1 MPQGT
6 GAGPVFSRQS
16 GISGA
21 ATAAAVPPAGPR
33 YNSRRR
39 MSMRLAIVAVVLAAA
54 GLAAQQRAP
63 EIDSIKKEEMKAD
76 LFFLASDSM
85 RGRLTDTPENRLA
98 AEWIAAR
105 FERLGLKPVG
115 DTASYYQKFNLM
127 TAAIGSDNHLATRD
141 AQSTAGSAAASAT
154 VGQDFYPLRF
164 SATGKASGDL
174 VFVGFGIASPE
185 RGYDDYRGDVKG
197 RIVLA
202 IDHEPG
208 ETDPNSPFDGIV
220 TSQVS
225 DQLWKTLAAQEKGA
239 AGILFVSDVHNHLG
253 AGGRGRGSG
262 AGGQGPGASGQE
274 DAFARSAGNYW
285 PTQPP
290 RIPRYLLGSWVERVR
305 IPAAQISPAFAG
317 ALLERTGRLL
327 AELAKASETP
337 TGSTPLALGVSIEV
351 TTSVDRKVIPDR
363 NVVALLE
370 GSDPQLRDET
380 VIVCAHY
387 DHDGVNAASVL
398 NGADDDG
405 SGTVGV
411 MEIAE
416 AFALAA
422 ARGQRPRRSVLFA
435 AWNSEERGL
444 FGAWAYTE
452 SPLRPLDR
460 TVAVLNMD
468 MIGRNEEVPEAGAGR
483 FRGLEAQ
490 TSESNSNAV
499 NVIGTTRSASL
510 KQVIERANGGIDLT
524 LRLRYDNN
532 ASQLMRRS
540 DHWPFLN
547 RGVPGVWIHTGLHPD
562 YHTPNDDAERIN
574 YPKME
579 RIARL
584 VYQSAWDLAT
594 ASTKPALG
602 R

>member
-1 MPQGT
+1 MRRALIP
-6 GAGPVFSRQS
+6 AIAV
-16 GISGA
+16 
-21 ATAAAVPPAGPR
+21 ATVTLG
-33 YNSRRR
+33 
-39 MSMRLAIVAVVLAAA
+39 
-54 GLAAQQRAP
+54 AQQPAP
-63 EIDSIKKEEMKAD
+63 EINSIKEEEMRAD
-76 LFFLASDSM
+76 LTFLASDSM

-105 FERLGLKPVG
+105 FARLGLKPIG
-115 DTASYYQKFNLM
+115 DGNSYYQNY
-127 TAAIGSDNHLATRD
+127 SLATATRGGESRLVIDNAELD
-141 AQSTAGSAAASAT
+141 AQT
-154 VGQDFYPLRF
+154 FYPLRF
-164 SATGKASGDL
+164 SASGIARGEL
-174 VFVGFGIASPE
+174 VFAGFGISSPE

-208 ETDPNSPFDGIV
+208 ETDPNSSFDGIV

-239 AGILFVSDVHNHLG
+239 AGVVFVSDVHNHQGSGTRGQGRG
-253 AGGRGRGSG
+253 ASGDPGGRGE
-262 AGGQGPGASGQE
+262 GPGRGQE
-274 DAFARSAGNYW
+274 SGTSGSTRDTVAQADAFARSAANYW
-285 PTQPP
+285 PGNQP
-290 RIPRYLLGSWVERVR
+290 RIPRYMLGAWVDRVR
-305 IPAAQISPAFAG
+305 IPAIQVSPATAEEILKKVNRS
-317 ALLERTGRLL
+317 LLVL
-327 AELAKASETP
+327 AEASESA
-337 TGSTPLALGVSIEV
+337 TGSTPVPLGITAEITASV
-351 TTSVDRKVIPDR
+351 TRKTIPDR

-370 GSDPQLRDET
+370 GSDPKLRDEV

-387 DHDGVNAASVL
+387 DHDGVNGDNVL

-405 SGTVGV
+405 SGTIGM

-422 ARGQRPRRSVLFA
+422 EKGQRPRRSVLFA

-452 SPLRPLDR
+452 RPLRPLAQ
-460 TVAVLNMD
+460 TAAVLNMD
-468 MIGRNEEVPEAGAGR
+468 MIGRNEEVPEGGTGR
-483 FRGLEAQ
+483 FRGLETQ
-490 TSESNSNAV
+490 TAESNDNAV
-499 NVIGTTRSASL
+499 NIIGTTRSAAM
-510 KQVIERANGGIDLT
+510 KHTIERANRVTNLT

-547 RGVPGVWIHTGLHPD
+547 RGVPAVWIHTGLHPD

-579 RIARL
+579 KIARM
-584 VYQSAWDLAT
+584 VYQAAWDLANT
-594 ASTKPALG
+594 ATRPSMGT

>member
-1 MPQGT
+1 
-6 GAGPVFSRQS
+6 
-16 GISGA
+16 
-21 ATAAAVPPAGPR
+21 
-33 YNSRRR
+33 
-39 MSMRLAIVAVVLAAA
+39 
-54 GLAAQQRAP
+54 
-63 EIDSIKKEEMKAD
+63 MKAD

-115 DTASYYQKFNLM
+115 DDGSYYQQFSLV
-127 TAAIGSDNHLATRD
+127 AA
-141 AQSTAGSAAASAT
+141 TAGSGSISVRAGSGSGSTAQPKL
-154 VGQDFYPLRF
+154 GQDFYPLRF
-164 SATGKASGDL
+164 SATGEASGEL
-174 VFVGFGIASPE
+174 VFVGFGISSPE
-185 RGYDDYRGDVKG
+185 RGYDDYRSDVKG
-197 RIVLA
+197 KIVLA

-225 DQLWKTLAAQEKGA
+225 DQLWKTLAAQAKGA
-239 AGILFVSDVHNHLG
+239 AGIVFVRDVHNHQEAG
-253 AGGRGRGSG
+253 TGGRGPGTGGGGSG
-262 AGGQGPGASGQE
+262 GPGTQDG
-274 DAFARSAGNYW
+274 FARVAANYW
-285 PTQPP
+285 PAQPP
-290 RIPRYLLGSWVERVR
+290 RIPRYMLGSWVERVR
-305 IPAAQISPAFAG
+305 IPAAQISPAFAE
-317 ALLERTGRLL
+317 ALLDGSGRTLIGLS
-327 AELAKASETP
+327 KASESAK
-337 TGSTPLALGVSIEV
+337 GSTPVPLGASMDL
-351 TTSVDRKVIPDR
+351 TASVDRKVIADR
-363 NVVALLE
+363 NVVAMLE
-370 GSDPQLRDET
+370 GSDPRLGGEV

-387 DHDGVNAASVL
+387 DHDGVNGDNVL

-422 ARGQRPRRSVLFA
+422 RNGQRPRRSILFA

-452 SPLRPLDR
+452 NPIRPLAD
-460 TVAVLNMD
+460 TIAVLNMD
-468 MIGRNEEVPEAGAGR
+468 MIGRNEEVPEGGGGR
-483 FRGLEAQ
+483 FRGLDAQ
-490 TSESNSNAV
+490 TAESNENAV

-510 KQVIERANGGIDLT
+510 KEAVERANGGIGLT

-562 YHTPNDDAERIN
+562 YHTPNDDSERIN

-579 RIARL
+579 KITRL
-584 VYQSAWDLAT
+584 VYQAAWDLAM
-594 ASTKPALG
+594 AAGRPAL